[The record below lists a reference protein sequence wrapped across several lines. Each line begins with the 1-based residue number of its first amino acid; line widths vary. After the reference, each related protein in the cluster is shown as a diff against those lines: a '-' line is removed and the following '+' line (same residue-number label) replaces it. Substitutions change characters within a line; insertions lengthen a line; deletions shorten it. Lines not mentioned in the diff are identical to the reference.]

1 MSTGLASS
9 DATSAVVATAAGALL
24 ERNRQRFRIFL
35 ISISTIKHSASVSN
49 VMENGV
55 VHRQIGGGWRP
66 NRVALCVL
74 DKSKLQLITER
85 KAELG
90 VFREITTWVR
100 GGAW

>member
-9 DATSAVVATAAGALL
+9 DATSAVVATATAAGALL

-55 VHRQIGGGWRP
+55 VHRRSGRESP
-66 NRVALCVL
+66 CFL
-74 DKSKLQLITER
+74 DKSKLQLITEI
-85 KAELG
+85 E
-90 VFREITTWVR
+90 RESER
-100 GGAW
+100 GSAMCVSGD

>member
-55 VHRQIGGGWRP
+55 VHRRIGRVERA
-66 NRVALCVL
+66 NRVALFL
-74 DKSKLQLITER
+74 R
-85 KAELG
+85 
-90 VFREITTWVR
+90 
-100 GGAW
+100 